1 MDATELQDTLHR
13 FADFKRQQ
21 ADQRLNRSFG
31 DPYQAERARREQLEA
46 IQIDGLADEI
56 ADWMERAHG

>member
-1 MDATELQDTLHR
+1 MDKTELRDIIR
-13 FADFKRQQ
+13 GFASFKRQQ
-21 ADQRLNRSFG
+21 ADRRLQRGHG

-56 ADWMERAHG
+56 AAWMENAHG

>member
-1 MDATELQDTLHR
+1 MDAKALRDIIHG

-21 ADQRLNRSFG
+21 AEQRLQKSFG

-46 IQIDGLADEI
+46 IQIDSLADEI
-56 ADWMERAHG
+56 AGWMDRAHG